1 MKMKL
6 ILKKIKKA
14 LINPKLV
21 LIVLLSNEFVARLF
35 PDWLYLKIK
44 FYLAMDKK
52 LNLKNPQTF
61 NEKLQWLK
69 LYDRNPKYTKM
80 VDKYEVRKYIAETI
94 GEEYLIPLIG
104 IWDSPDE
111 IDFNSLPNQFV
122 LKCTHN
128 SGLGMCICKDKSKLD
143 IKKVKRDLKKG
154 LSQNYFLSGR
164 EWPYKNVKPRII
176 AEKFMRNSFETISE
190 DGLIDYKFYCFNGR
204 PEYAYV
210 SQNLDNHKKARIS
223 YVTLDWKQAPFKR
236 NDYKSFE
243 ELPQRPKNFNKMLEL
258 AKVLSNKIPFL
269 RVDFYEID
277 EKVYFGELT
286 FFPGSGF
293 TELFPEEG
301 DFNLGDLIDLK
312 EKFCLK

>member
-1 MKMKL
+1 MKIVMKKL
-6 ILKKIKKA
+6 KKA
-14 LINPKLV
+14 LTNPKLALLV
-21 LIVLLSNEFVARLF
+21 LFNNEFIARLF
-35 PDWLYLKIK
+35 PDRMYLKIK
-44 FYLAMDKK
+44 FRLAMGKK
-52 LNLKNPQTF
+52 LELKNPKTF
-61 NEKLQWLK
+61 NEKVQWLK
-69 LYDRNPKYTKM
+69 LYDRKPEYTKM

-94 GEEYLIPLIG
+94 GEEYLIPLLG
-104 IWDSPDE
+104 VWDNPDE

-128 SGLGMCICKDKSKLD
+128 SGLGMYICKDKSKLD
-143 IKKVKRDLKKG
+143 IEKVKSDLKKG
-154 LSQNYFLSGR
+154 LRQNYYLSGR

-176 AEKFMRNSFETISE
+176 AEKFMKNSFESKTE
-190 DGLIDYKFYCFNGR
+190 GGLIDYKFYCFNGK

-210 SQNLDNHKKARIS
+210 SQNLDDYAKAKIS
-223 YVTLDWKQAPFKR
+223 YVTLDWEQAPFKR

-293 TELFPEEG
+293 TELFPEQW
-301 DFNLGDLIDLK
+301 DYKLGKMI
-312 EKFCLK
+312 